1 MTEHEY
7 HRHLAKSADAF
18 DREIDRYEAILSKI
32 RETLKQ
38 QQEKVRLRRLKA
50 RKETRQHKIET
61 LLKEADMIERV
72 IKSVKK
78 IIER

>member
-7 HRHLAKSADAF
+7 HRHLEKSAHAF
-18 DREIDRYEAILSKI
+18 DLEIDRYEAILSKI

-38 QQEKVRLRRLKA
+38 QQEKVRLRRIKA